1 MMYQTQKEEIG
12 IEVRMSE
19 ETMAAKTKMA
29 EPALEEDEP
38 TVDELPVDAEKKG
51 MTVKKNGIKK
61 WTVGSAVFVAL
72 TVIVAVAVT
81 QSAVSKRGKEN
92 VVAPFNVGNVDGD
105 DGVPRLE
112 LGIRP
117 TL

>member
-12 IEVRMSE
+12 IKVSMSE
-19 ETMAAKTKMA
+19 EAMATKTKMA
-29 EPALEEDEP
+29 EPTLEEDKP
-38 TVDELPVDAEKKG
+38 TADKLSVEAEKKG

-61 WTVGSAVFVAL
+61 WTVGSAIFVAL

-92 VVAPFNVGNVDGD
+92 VVAPFNVGNVDGGD
-105 DGVPRLE
+105 DVDRLE